1 MEGLADIGGRAQ
13 SAIGV
18 FAFLALPWLL
28 SERKAAFPFGFALAC
43 VGAQIG
49 LAFLMLNVPVLTD
62 ALRLLNGLVLALA
75 EATDAGTAFVFG
87 HVGAGDKPYEV
98 TDPGLTFTFAFR
110 ALPLVIFVS
119 ALSAAL
125 WHWGVLKAVVKG
137 LAFVLE
143 RGLRIG
149 GAVSLAAAANAYF
162 GQTEAPLLIRP
173 FLAKL
178 TRSELFAVMTTGLAT
193 VAGSVIVLYATILT
207 PVEPSVL
214 GHIIVA
220 SLISVPAA
228 LLMARIMIP
237 PAPDELATDADAA
250 DDLQYDNV
258 IDAYMTGVTDGLKLY
273 LNIIASLIAFIALA
287 KLVNI
292 ALAQLPF
299 FAEPLTLETLLGWV
313 FFIPVWLAGVPFA
326 EAQTAGSLMGVKTAL
341 NEVIAYL
348 QLAATPDEA
357 LSERSRIIMIYALCG
372 FANVS
377 SLGIQIGGFSVLAPE
392 RRSDIIALAPRAL
405 VAGTLATLM
414 TGAVVGIVWTG

>member
-1 MEGLADIGGRAQ
+1 MADIGGRAQ

-28 SERKAAFPFGFALAC
+28 SERKATFPFGFALAC

>member
-1 MEGLADIGGRAQ
+1 MEALGDLGGRAQ
-13 SAIGV
+13 SAIGIL
-18 FAFLALPWLL
+18 AFLVIPWLL
-28 SERKAAFPFGFALAC
+28 SERKSGFPVFFAVIAVAAQL
-43 VGAQIG
+43 G
-49 LAFLMLNVPVLTD
+49 LAFFMLNVPAVRA
-62 ALRLLNGLVLALA
+62 ALSTLNGLVRALA
-75 EATDAGTAFVFG
+75 EATDAGTTFVFG
-87 HVGAGDKPYEV
+87 HVGAGPKPYEV
-98 TDPGLTFTFAFR
+98 VDGSAVFTFAFQ

-125 WHWGVLKAVVKG
+125 WHWGVLKVIVR
-137 LAFVLE
+137 AFALVLE
-143 RGLRIG
+143 KGLRIG

-193 VAGSVIVLYATILT
+193 VAGSVIVLYATILE

-214 GHIIVA
+214 GHIIIA

-237 PAPDELATDADAA
+237 PEPGELATDADAA

-258 IDAYMTGVTDGLKLY
+258 VDAYMTGVTDGLKLY

-299 FAEPLTLETLLGWV
+299 FDEPLTLEGILGWV
-313 FFIPVWLAGVPFA
+313 FFIPVWLAGVPLE
-326 EAQTAGSLMGVKTAL
+326 EAQAAGSLMGVKTAL

-348 QLAATPDEA
+348 QLSEA
-357 LSERSRIIMIYALCG
+357 GLSERSRIIMIYALCG
-372 FANVS
+372 FANIS